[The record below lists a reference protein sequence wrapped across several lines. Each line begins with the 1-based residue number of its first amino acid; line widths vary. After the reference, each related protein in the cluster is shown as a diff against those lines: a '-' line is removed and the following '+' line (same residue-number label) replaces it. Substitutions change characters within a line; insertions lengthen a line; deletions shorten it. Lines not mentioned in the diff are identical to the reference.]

1 MTNVEIT
8 IGQVNVYL
16 GQIEKNLELLGNV
29 FEISAKLEQEVNH
42 SLVVMPEL
50 FVTGYDY
57 DSITKAASQ
66 FPEGQVFKTIT
77 NKCKE
82 FGAWF
87 YGSIPERDNGRV
99 YNTGVLV
106 NPEGELVEKYRK
118 IHLFGPLGEKHVFD
132 KGETLSI
139 ASTPF
144 GKLGLSIC
152 YDLRF
157 AEQYVDM
164 KRAGADIFLVVAEW
178 PIPRIDHW
186 KHLLRARAIENQAF
200 IVGVNRVGS
209 DLSSTYGGNSAIY
222 DPMGNAVVLLGT
234 SVSIAK
240 GIIDMKAVEEAKS
253 LFDINQDRVKYL
265 IDYTSL

>member
-8 IGQVNVYL
+8 VGQVNVYL
-16 GQIEKNLELLGNV
+16 GQVEKNLEVLGNV
-29 FEISAKLEQEVNH
+29 FEISAKFEQEVNH

-57 DSITKAASQ
+57 DSIRAASSQ
-66 FPEGQVFKTIT
+66 FPDGRVFKVIAD
-77 NKCKE
+77 KCRE
-82 FGAWF
+82 YGTWF
-87 YGSIPERDNGRV
+87 YGSIPERDDGKI
-99 YNTGVLV
+99 YNTGVLF
-106 NPEGELVEKYRK
+106 NPRGELEEKYRK
-118 IHLFGPLGEKHVFD
+118 IHLFGPLGEKQVFAR
-132 KGETLSI
+132 GETLSI
-139 ASTPF
+139 ANTPF

-164 KRAGADIFLVVAEW
+164 KRAGVDIFLVVAEW
-178 PIPRIDHW
+178 PVPRIDHW

-200 IVGVNRVGS
+200 IVGVNRVGD

-240 GIIDMKAVEEAKS
+240 GVADTRVLEKARS

-265 IDYTSL
+265 IDYTST

>member
-1 MTNVEIT
+1 MSNVEIT

-16 GQIEKNLELLGNV
+16 GQIEKNLELMKNV

-42 SLVVMPEL
+42 SLVIMPEL
-50 FVTGYDY
+50 FVTGYEY
-57 DSITKAASQ
+57 DAIKQAASQ
-66 FPEGQVFKTIT
+66 LPDGEVFKTIADQ
-77 NKCKE
+77 CKE
-82 FGAWF
+82 YGTWF
-87 YGSIPERDNGRV
+87 YGSIPERDNGRI

-106 NPEGELVEKYRK
+106 DSEGELVEKYRK
-118 IHLFGPLGEKHVFD
+118 IHLFGPLGEKQVFD

-139 ASTPF
+139 AKTPF

-164 KRAGADIFLVVAEW
+164 KRAGADVFLVVAEW
-178 PIPRIDHW
+178 PVPRIDHW
-186 KHLLRARAIENQAF
+186 KHLLRARAIENQVF
-200 IVGVNRVGS
+200 VVGVNRVGD
-209 DLSSTYGGNSAIY
+209 DLSSTYGGNSSIY

-240 GIIDMKAVEEAKS
+240 GTLDMNVLEEARR
-253 LFDINQDRVKYL
+253 LFDINEDRVRYL
-265 IDYTSL
+265 IDYTSS